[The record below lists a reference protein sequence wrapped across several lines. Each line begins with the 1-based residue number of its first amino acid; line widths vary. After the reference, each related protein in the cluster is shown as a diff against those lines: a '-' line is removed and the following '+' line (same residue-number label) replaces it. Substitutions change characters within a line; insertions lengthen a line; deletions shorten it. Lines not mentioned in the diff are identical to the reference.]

1 VGDWDV
7 EDELTNFFEQG
18 LPAAESFAQR
28 VSTFGLTEQQES
40 PESVPVLAISLGVI
54 SSGFFAQGL
63 PPAESFAQ
71 QVSTFGLGEQ
81 QAFMAHVPVR
91 AISLGATLS
100 TCS

>member
-1 VGDWDV
+1 
-7 EDELTNFFEQG
+7 
-18 LPAAESFAQR
+18 
-28 VSTFGLTEQQES
+28 LTEQQES
-40 PESVPVLAISLGVI
+40 PEHMPVSAISLGVI

-81 QAFMAHVPVR
+81 QAFVAHVPVR
-91 AISLGATLS
+91 AISLGATPS